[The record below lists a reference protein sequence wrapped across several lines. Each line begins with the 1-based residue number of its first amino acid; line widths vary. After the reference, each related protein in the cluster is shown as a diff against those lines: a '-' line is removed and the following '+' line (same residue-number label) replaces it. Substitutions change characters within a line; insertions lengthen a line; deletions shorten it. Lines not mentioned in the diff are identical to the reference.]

1 MSNSL
6 GQYVLEGEV
15 ITPCGMNLDISTA
28 VAKADLDRFT
38 QRESEGTTASFVC
51 ANIEFLEQ
59 TDWFERCGELLLA
72 MLESLFQKL
81 PRSLHTIPVVIGV
94 PESIGAVKLQD
105 WLDETPFASKISYC
119 EVLHDSGARVLKRA
133 LTLLDNYDALI
144 CISIDSLVYA
154 LEKWV
159 EQGKVLSNELPWGI
173 IPSEGS
179 AGLIL
184 CRHNTLE
191 TLKLTPKSKITYFDL
206 ELDTTD
212 RRGMYRLVQRASK
225 HLEHLGAVFSDMT
238 SLRSHTED
246 YGYVLGAKAKKFTH
260 PQQPLLINELWGT
273 MGRCS
278 LLALMVYAAYYSDIE
293 QPSVLLSFDID
304 GDKALMQM
312 QNK

>member
-6 GQYVLEGEV
+6 GRYVLGGEV

-28 VAKADLDRFT
+28 VAKADLDRFM
-38 QRESEGTTASFVC
+38 QREGEEVTDRFLC

-59 TDWFERCGELLLA
+59 VDWFDRCTELLLV

-81 PRSLHTIPVVIGV
+81 PRSLHTIPLIIGV
-94 PESIGAVKLQD
+94 PESIEAVKLQD
-105 WLDETPFASKISYC
+105 WLNETPFASKISYC
-119 EVLHDSGARVLKRA
+119 EVLHDSGALVLNRA
-133 LTLLDNYDALI
+133 LTLLDNYDALL
-144 CISIDSLVYA
+144 CISIDSLINE

-159 EQGKVLSNELPWGI
+159 EQGKVLSSECPWGI

-184 CRHNTLE
+184 CRHNTIE
-191 TLKLTPKSKITYFDL
+191 TLKLKPKSKITYFDL

-212 RRGMYRLVQRASK
+212 RRGMFRLVQRASK
-225 HLEHLGAVFSDMT
+225 HLSHLGAVFSDMT
-238 SLRSHTED
+238 SLRAHTED

-278 LLALMVYAAYYSDIE
+278 LFVLMVYAAYYSDVE
-293 QPSVLLSFDID
+293 QPSILLSFDLY
-304 GDKALMQM
+304 GDKALLQM
-312 QNK
+312 QK